1 MILHK
6 KFFFLLIFFLNTKF
20 LIGQNLQLSTYAEIS
35 VVTYGPGEALFEKFG
50 HTAIRIKDPL
60 LRLDLVYN
68 YGIFDTSEANF
79 YVNFTKGFMK
89 YKLVRYPFINSVE
102 SYQKDKRWVKQQV
115 LNLSVK
121 EKNKIFGFLEQNAQP
136 KNASYYYDPF
146 FDNCSTKPNNILFSA
161 LGDTLIFDDNFIV
174 EKKTMRQLMNS
185 ELHWNT
191 WGSLG
196 INIALGNR
204 LDRIATPQEYA
215 FLPDYV
221 FKILAESK
229 VKRNEKLEDLVLKT
243 ETILDFEEKIPT
255 SDNISPFL
263 VFLLVTIIGLFLTMK
278 DYKNASRTRWFDFF
292 LLSITG
298 IFGILIIFLW
308 FFTNHSTAPNNFNF
322 LWAFAPNFIVV
333 FFLLKIRVPKWVSV
347 YYKILVVMLCI
358 LPILWITGF
367 QTFPLSLLSFYLLLL
382 VRYVYV
388 IKFIKNSE

>member
-1 MILHK
+1 MILPK
-6 KFFFLLIFFLNTKF
+6 KLFFLLILFLSTKF

-50 HTAIRIKDPL
+50 HTAVRIKDPL

-102 SYQKDKRWVKQQV
+102 SYKNDKRWVKQQV

-121 EKNKIFGFLEQNAQP
+121 EKNQIFGFLEQNAHP

-146 FDNCSTKPNNILFSA
+146 FDNCSTKPKNILFHA
-161 LGDTLIFDDNFIV
+161 LVDKIVLNDNFIV
-174 EKKTMRQLMNS
+174 QEKTIRQLMNS

-221 FKILAESK
+221 FKILAVSK

-243 ETILDFEEKIPT
+243 ETILDFEEKIAR
-255 SDNISPFL
+255 SDKISPFI
-263 VFLLVTIIGLFLTMK
+263 VFLILAIIGIFITIK
-278 DYKNASRTRWFDFF
+278 DYKNASRTKWIDVF

-298 IFGILIIFLW
+298 IFGVLIIFLW

-322 LWAFAPNFIVV
+322 IWAFAPNFIVA
-333 FFLLKIRVPKWVSV
+333 FFLLKVRVPKWICV
-347 YYKILVVMLCI
+347 YYKVLVSLLCI
-358 LPILWITGF
+358 LPILWITGL

-388 IKFIKNSE
+388 MKFIKGSE